1 VPGKTEVGSIVLAL
15 LTGNRGRV
23 AAQAAVLA
31 TVIGGGV
38 AYASINKHVTLSVD
52 GRTTEVRAL
61 AGTIGG
67 LLDDQHLKVGPRDIV
82 APATDAKLG
91 NGDTVV
97 VRFARPLTVTVDGQ
111 KRTFWTTE
119 LSVDR
124 ALAAMGIRA
133 DGARLSASRSAR
145 IERTGMTMWLSTPKQ
160 VTLAADGPARRV
172 TTTAPTV
179 AELLREQKVVL
190 KPADKLSAVP
200 SAPVT
205 QNMVISVVRIVAKRV
220 TLREAV
226 PFPVVERKN
235 NSMTK
240 GDEKVV
246 TKGVKG
252 SRVAVYDVVR
262 ANGKITVRKLVS
274 ATVTRKPVTQVVD
287 VGTKAAAASSSGGA
301 SSSNVGGSV
310 DSLNW
315 AALADCESGGNP
327 NAVNSA
333 GPYYGLYQFSA
344 STWHSVGGSGV
355 PTDYGEAEQTLRAK
369 KLYQKSGAGQ
379 WPVCGKKLFT

>member
-1 VPGKTEVGSIVLAL
+1 MPGKCEVGSIVLAIL
-15 LTGNRGRV
+15 SGNPGRL

-31 TVIGGGV
+31 TVVGGGA
-38 AYASINKHVTLSVD
+38 AYASINNEVTLNVD

-61 AGTIGG
+61 AGTVGD
-67 LLDDQHLKVGPRDIV
+67 LLKDQDLKVGPRDIV
-82 APATDAKLG
+82 APSPDSKIDDG
-91 NGDTVV
+91 ETVV

-160 VTLAADGPARRV
+160 VTLTVDRKVRKL

-179 AELLREQKVVL
+179 AELLREQEVTL
-190 KPADKLSAVP
+190 SATDKLSAVP
-200 SAPVT
+200 SAPIT
-205 QNMVISVVRIVAKRV
+205 QDMAISIARVVAKRV
-220 TLREAV
+220 TKTEAV
-226 PFPVVERKN
+226 PFPVTERKN
-235 NSMTK
+235 SSMYK
-240 GDEKVV
+240 GDKKIVK
-246 TKGVKG
+246 KGVKG
-252 SRVAVYDVVR
+252 SRIAVYDVVR
-262 ANGKITVRKLVS
+262 TNGKITTRKLLS
-274 ATVTRKPVTQVVD
+274 AKVTKAPVAQIVD
-287 VGTKAAAASSSGGA
+287 VGTKSRPSSGG
-301 SSSNVGGSV
+301 SGGSGNVGGSV

-315 AALADCESGGNP
+315 AALAECESGGNP
-327 NAVNSA
+327 NAVNPA

-355 PTDYGEAEQTLRAK
+355 PTDYGSAEQTLRAK
-369 KLYQKSGAGQ
+369 KLYQKAGAGQ

>member
-1 VPGKTEVGSIVLAL
+1 ML
-15 LTGNRGRV
+15 
-23 AAQAAVLA
+23 AAV
-31 TVIGGGV
+31 VGGSA
-38 AYASINKHVTLSVD
+38 AYASINNDVTLNVD

-61 AGTIGG
+61 AGTVGD
-67 LLDDQHLKVGPRDIV
+67 LLKDQGLKVGPRDIV
-82 APATDAKLG
+82 APAPSAKIDD
-91 NGDTVV
+91 GDTVV
-97 VRFARPLTVTVDGQ
+97 VRFARQLTVTVDGQ

-160 VTLAADGPARRV
+160 VTLTVDRKVRKL

-179 AELLREQKVVL
+179 SELLREQGVTL
-190 KPADKLSAVP
+190 KATDKLSAVP

-205 QNMVISVVRIVAKRV
+205 ENMVISVARVVAKRV
-220 TLREAV
+220 TKTEAV
-226 PFPVVERKN
+226 PFPVTERKN
-235 NSMTK
+235 SSMFK

-246 TKGVKG
+246 KKGVKG
-252 SRVAVYDVVR
+252 SRIAVYDVVR
-262 ANGKITVRKLVS
+262 TNGKITTRKLVS
-274 ATVTRKPVTQVVD
+274 AKVTKAPVAQIVE
-287 VGTKAAAASSSGGA
+287 VGTKSRPSSGGGDG
-301 SSSNVGGSV
+301 NVGGSV

-315 AALADCESGGNP
+315 AALAECESGGNP
-327 NAVNSA
+327 NAVNPA

-344 STWHSVGGSGV
+344 STWRSVGGSGI
-355 PTDYGEAEQTLRAK
+355 PTDYGSAEQTLRAK
-369 KLYQKSGAGQ
+369 KLYQKAGAGQ

>member
-1 VPGKTEVGSIVLAL
+1 VPGKCEVGSIVLAIL
-15 LTGNRGRV
+15 SGNPGRL

-31 TVIGGGV
+31 TVVGGGA
-38 AYASINKHVTLSVD
+38 AYASINNEVTLNVD

-61 AGTIGG
+61 AGTVGD
-67 LLDDQHLKVGPRDIV
+67 LLKDQDLKVGPRDIV
-82 APATDAKLG
+82 APSPDSKIDDG
-91 NGDTVV
+91 ETVV

-160 VTLAADGPARRV
+160 VTLTVDRKVRKL

-179 AELLREQKVVL
+179 AELLREQEVTL
-190 KPADKLSAVP
+190 SATDKLSAVP
-200 SAPVT
+200 SAPIT
-205 QNMVISVVRIVAKRV
+205 QDMAISIARVVAKRV
-220 TLREAV
+220 TKTEAV
-226 PFPVVERKN
+226 PFPVTERKN
-235 NSMTK
+235 SSMYK
-240 GDEKVV
+240 GDKKIVK
-246 TKGVKG
+246 KGVKG

-262 ANGKITVRKLVS
+262 TNGKITTRKLLS
-274 ATVTRKPVTQVVD
+274 AKVTKAPVAQIVD
-287 VGTKAAAASSSGGA
+287 VGTKSRPSSGG
-301 SSSNVGGSV
+301 SGGSGNVGGSV

-315 AALADCESGGNP
+315 AALAECESGGNP
-327 NAVNSA
+327 NAVNPA

-355 PTDYGEAEQTLRAK
+355 PTDYGSAEQTLRAK
-369 KLYQKSGAGQ
+369 KLYQKAGAGQ

>member
-1 VPGKTEVGSIVLAL
+1 MPGKCEVGSIVLAIL
-15 LTGNRGRV
+15 SGNPGRL

-31 TVIGGGV
+31 TVVGGGA
-38 AYASINKHVTLSVD
+38 AYASINNEVTLNVD

-61 AGTIGG
+61 AGTVGD
-67 LLDDQHLKVGPRDIV
+67 LLKDQDLTVGPRDIV
-82 APATDAKLG
+82 APSPDSKIDD
-91 NGDTVV
+91 GDTVV
-97 VRFARPLTVTVDGQ
+97 VRFARPLTVTVDGK

-160 VTLAADGPARRV
+160 VTLTVDRKVRKL

-179 AELLREQKVVL
+179 AELLREQDVTL
-190 KPADKLSAVP
+190 SPADKLSVVP

-205 QNMVISVVRIVAKRV
+205 QDMAISIARVVAKRV
-220 TLREAV
+220 TKTEAV
-226 PFPVVERKN
+226 PFPVTERKN
-235 NSMTK
+235 SSMFK
-240 GDEKVV
+240 GDEKIVK
-246 TKGVKG
+246 KGVKG
-252 SRVAVYDVVR
+252 TRVAVYDVVR
-262 ANGKITVRKLVS
+262 TNGKITTRKLVS
-274 ATVTRKPVTQVVD
+274 AKVTKPPVAQIVE
-287 VGTKAAAASSSGGA
+287 VGTKSRPSSGGGG
-301 SSSNVGGSV
+301 GGSVGDSDV

-327 NAVNSA
+327 NAVNPA

-344 STWHSVGGSGV
+344 STWHSVGGSGI
-355 PTDYGEAEQTLRAK
+355 PTDYGSGEQTLRAK
-369 KLYQKSGAGQ
+369 KLYQKAGAGQ